1 MEQSEGAQVAP
12 SDKLI
17 EKDAKP
23 LIPWRDLMTF
33 TPDLGDVPGWIS
45 ALSTVSALGIAGY
58 AAKAAFHQVKEARN
72 LREAQAQP
80 FVVIDFEP
88 TRGVGHPFMDLVI
101 KNVGQTMARD
111 VRFKFSPELLST
123 LYEDPSAPTKLSDLS
138 VFTNGIASIPPGREY
153 RILFDKMPDR
163 FANPK
168 MPRQYA
174 VEISFGDY
182 KGVPQEPLTQIL
194 DLEVYF
200 SALMISEHGTHH
212 IAKTLRAWAKKN
224 GVTHF

>member
-1 MEQSEGAQVAP
+1 ME
-12 SDKLI
+12 
-17 EKDAKP
+17 
-23 LIPWRDLMTF
+23 DLMAF
-33 TPDLGDVPGWIS
+33 SPDFGDVPGW
-45 ALSTVSALGIAGY
+45 VSALCAIGAVGIAVC

-111 VRFKFSPELLST
+111 VRFKFSPGLVST
-123 LYEDPSAPTKLSDLS
+123 LYEDPSAPSRLSDLT
-138 VFTNGIASIPPGREY
+138 VFASGIASIPPGREY

-163 FANPK
+163 FADPQ
-168 MPRQYA
+168 MPRQYET
-174 VEISFGDY
+174 VISFSDY

-194 DLEVYF
+194 DLDVYF
-200 SALMISEHGTHH
+200 SALVISEYGTHH